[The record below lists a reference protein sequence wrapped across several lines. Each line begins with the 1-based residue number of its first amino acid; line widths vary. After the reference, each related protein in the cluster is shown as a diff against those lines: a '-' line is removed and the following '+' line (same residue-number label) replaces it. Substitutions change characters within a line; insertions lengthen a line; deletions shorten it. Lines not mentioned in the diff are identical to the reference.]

1 VRALVSWLRDF
12 VDVPVP
18 ARTLA
23 EDLGARGFEV
33 AAVEPWPGEPDDAV
47 IDLEITANR
56 PDCLSV
62 MGIAR
67 EVSVIYGVPLRAP
80 AIVEPPAGPPAIPIA
95 IDAPALCP
103 RYVGALVDITVDR
116 SPEWL
121 ERRLAAAGIR
131 AINNVVDVTNYVL
144 VETGH
149 PLHGFDYERLAGG
162 ELRIRQARPG
172 EQLVTLD
179 GQTRALAP
187 DMLVIADRERAQA
200 VAGVMGGAESEIS
213 LGTRVMALESAY
225 FQPASV
231 RRTSKRLGLST
242 EASYRFERGADPA
255 APLNALLRACKLLR
269 DIGAGTLRPGVVD
282 ACPDRGVLA
291 SRQVTLRLARAERL
305 LGLAIEPAA
314 AAMGLTGLGFTIDSS
329 DPGAWSIA
337 VPSWRS
343 DVTREADLIEEVAR
357 TVGYDAIP
365 ATFPPLDAPP
375 APPVKSLERDRV
387 ARERLLAA
395 GFSECVSFSF
405 IEHAAA
411 RHFAAD
417 ADIVSLANPLS
428 EKLAVMRP
436 SLLPGVVD
444 AVSHN
449 LRRERSDVRLFEL
462 GACFAASAGER
473 RKAAFAWTGAASPQH
488 WNGTGRAVDL
498 YDVIGVVELLA
509 QAFGRA
515 VSIEPADVPFLA
527 AGRSAR
533 LVLATDDD
541 RPATALGVIGELR
554 ADVAASRDVPAGAT
568 VWVAE
573 LDVETLA
580 RDFVPGGTVRVAAP
594 PRFPSVVRDLSV
606 LVPNDLPAAAVR
618 GTIRSVAPSTLV
630 DVREFDRYQG
640 RGVPAGYISLSVRLT
655 FRAPDRTLTDDEV
668 QQAVDRMVAALGE
681 RHGAVLR

>member
-1 VRALVSWLRDF
+1 
-12 VDVPVP
+12 
-18 ARTLA
+18 
-23 EDLGARGFEV
+23 
-33 AAVEPWPGEPDDAV
+33 
-47 IDLEITANR
+47 
-56 PDCLSV
+56 
-62 MGIAR
+62 
-67 EVSVIYGVPLRAP
+67 
-80 AIVEPPAGPPAIPIA
+80 
-95 IDAPALCP
+95 
-103 RYVGALVDITVDR
+103 
-116 SPEWL
+116 
-121 ERRLAAAGIR
+121 
-131 AINNVVDVTNYVL
+131 
-144 VETGH
+144 
-149 PLHGFDYERLAGG
+149 
-162 ELRIRQARPG
+162 
-172 EQLVTLD
+172 
-179 GQTRALAP
+179 
-187 DMLVIADRERAQA
+187 
-200 VAGVMGGAESEIS
+200 
-213 LGTRVMALESAY
+213 
-225 FQPASV
+225 
-231 RRTSKRLGLST
+231 
-242 EASYRFERGADPA
+242 
-255 APLNALLRACKLLR
+255 
-269 DIGAGTLRPGVVD
+269 
-282 ACPDRGVLA
+282 
-291 SRQVTLRLARAERL
+291 
-305 LGLAIEPAA
+305 
-314 AAMGLTGLGFTIDSS
+314 
-329 DPGAWSIA
+329 
-337 VPSWRS
+337 
-343 DVTREADLIEEVAR
+343 
-357 TVGYDAIP
+357 
-365 ATFPPLDAPP
+365 
-375 APPVKSLERDRV
+375 
-387 ARERLLAA
+387 
-395 GFSECVSFSF
+395 VSFSF